1 MEFISSSLLTTL
13 VVFLVFFIIFNSI
26 EEVSD
31 NPGKFTVSVSYRMF
45 SSSSCKFER
54 RFDDDS
60 EL

>member
-13 VVFLVFFIIFNSI
+13 VVSLVFLLYLIVLS
-26 EEVSD
+26 

-45 SSSSCKFER
+45 SSSPCKFER

-60 EL
+60 VL

>member
-13 VVFLVFFIIFNSI
+13 VVSLVFLLYLIVLS
-26 EEVSD
+26 

-60 EL
+60 VL